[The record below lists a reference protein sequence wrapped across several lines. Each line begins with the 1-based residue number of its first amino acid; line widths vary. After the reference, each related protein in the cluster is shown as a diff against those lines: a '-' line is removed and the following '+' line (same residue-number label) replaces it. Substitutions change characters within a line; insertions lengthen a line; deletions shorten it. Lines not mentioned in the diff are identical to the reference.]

1 MLSSDRIS
9 SESMNFRAL
18 FVILC
23 IVFAGCQFTGAEVFA
38 QTDTTT
44 EEDVVENEEPQAT
57 ADEESSADSELDL
70 KQEREKTLQE
80 IPDIREKAQSLIR
93 DFVDRSDTDQ
103 LSLEEIEGIRAE
115 LIGEQIERMGEGES
129 TEQTASNVPGES
141 EASIDETLAEISEV
155 KDRVK
160 DLITDFQGRNGE
172 STEEYSEPEDSEPIE
187 QIKEVVAPPETES
200 E

>member
-9 SESMNFRAL
+9 SESMNFRAF

-23 IVFAGCQFTGAEVFA
+23 IVFVSCQFTGVELFA

-44 EEDVVENEEPQAT
+44 EEKVVENEEPQAT

-93 DFVDRSDTDQ
+93 DFVDRSSTDQ
-103 LSLEEIEGIRAE
+103 LSLEEVEAIRVE
-115 LIGEQIERMGEGES
+115 LIGEQTEQMGEGES
-129 TEQTASNVPGES
+129 TEQTASNVPAES
-141 EASIDETLAEISEV
+141 EASIDETLAEIPEV

-172 STEEYSEPEDSEPIE
+172 STEEYSELEDSEPEE
-187 QIKEVVAPPETES
+187 QTEEVVAPPETES

>member
-9 SESMNFRAL
+9 GESMNFRAL

-23 IVFAGCQFTGAEVFA
+23 IVFVGCQFTGAEVIA

-57 ADEESSADSELDL
+57 ADEESSADSDLDL

-103 LSLEEIEGIRAE
+103 LSLEEIEAIRAE
-115 LIGEQIERMGEGES
+115 LIGEQTEQMGEGES
-129 TEQTASNVPGES
+129 TEQTASNIPAES
-141 EASIDETLAEISEV
+141 EASIDETLAEIPEV

-172 STEEYSEPEDSEPIE
+172 STEEYSEPEDSEPEE
-187 QIKEVVAPPETES
+187 QTEEVVAPPETES

>member
-1 MLSSDRIS
+1 MLCSDQIS
-9 SESMNFRAL
+9 RESMNFRAL

-23 IVFAGCQFTGAEVFA
+23 IVFVGCQFTGVELFA

-44 EEDVVENEEPQAT
+44 EEEVVENEEPQAT

-70 KQEREKTLQE
+70 KQEREKTLKE

-103 LSLEEIEGIRAE
+103 LSLEEIEAIRSE
-115 LIGEQIERMGEGES
+115 LVLEQTELTGEGES
-129 TEQTASNVPGES
+129 TEQTASNDPAES
-141 EASIDETLAEISEV
+141 EVSIDETLAEIPEV

-160 DLITDFQGRNGE
+160 NLITDFQGRNEE
-172 STEEYSEPEDSEPIE
+172 STEEHLEPEDSEPEE
-187 QIKEVVAPPETES
+187 QTEKVDVPPETES
-200 E
+200 D

>member
-1 MLSSDRIS
+1 
-9 SESMNFRAL
+9 MNFRAL

-23 IVFAGCQFTGAEVFA
+23 IVFVGCQFTGAEVIA

-103 LSLEEIEGIRAE
+103 LSLEEIEAIRAE
-115 LIGEQIERMGEGES
+115 LIGEQTEQMGEGES
-129 TEQTASNVPGES
+129 TEQTASNIPAES
-141 EASIDETLAEISEV
+141 EASIDETLAEIPEV

-172 STEEYSEPEDSEPIE
+172 STEEYSEPEDSEPEE
-187 QIKEVVAPPETES
+187 QTEEVVAPPETES

>member
-9 SESMNFRAL
+9 GESMNFRAL

-23 IVFAGCQFTGAEVFA
+23 IVFVGCQFTGAEVIA

-103 LSLEEIEGIRAE
+103 LSLEEIEAIRAE
-115 LIGEQIERMGEGES
+115 LIGEQTEQMGEGES
-129 TEQTASNVPGES
+129 TEQTASNIPAES
-141 EASIDETLAEISEV
+141 EASIDETLAEIPEV

-172 STEEYSEPEDSEPIE
+172 STEEYSEPEDSEPEE
-187 QIKEVVAPPETES
+187 QTEEVVAPPETES

>member
-23 IVFAGCQFTGAEVFA
+23 IVFVGCQFTGAEVIA

-70 KQEREKTLQE
+70 KREREKTLQE

-103 LSLEEIEGIRAE
+103 LSLEEIEAIRAE
-115 LIGEQIERMGEGES
+115 LIGEQTEQMGEGEPI
-129 TEQTASNVPGES
+129 EQTASNIPAES
-141 EASIDETLAEISEV
+141 EASIDETLAEIPEV

-172 STEEYSEPEDSEPIE
+172 STEEYSELEASEPEE
-187 QIKEVVAPPETES
+187 QTEEVVAPRETES

>member
-1 MLSSDRIS
+1 MS
-9 SESMNFRAL
+9 FRAL

-23 IVFAGCQFTGAEVFA
+23 IVFVGCQFTGVELLA

-44 EEDVVENEEPQAT
+44 EEEVVENKEPQAT
-57 ADEESSADSELDL
+57 ADEESSTDSELDL

-93 DFVDRSDTDQ
+93 DFVDRSSTDQ
-103 LSLEEIEGIRAE
+103 LSLEEVEAIRSE
-115 LIGEQIERMGEGES
+115 LIGEQTERMGEGES
-129 TEQTASNVPGES
+129 TEQTASNVPAES
-141 EASIDETLAEISEV
+141 EASIDETLAEIPEV

-172 STEEYSEPEDSEPIE
+172 STKEYSEPEDSEPIE

>member
-1 MLSSDRIS
+1 MLCSDQLSR
-9 SESMNFRAL
+9 ESMIFRAL
-18 FVILC
+18 FVTLC
-23 IVFAGCQFTGAEVFA
+23 IVFVSCQFTGVELFA

-44 EEDVVENEEPQAT
+44 DEEAVENEEPQAT

-80 IPDIREKAQSLIR
+80 IPDIREKAQSLLR

-103 LSLEEIEGIRAE
+103 LSLEEIEAIRTE
-115 LIGEQIERMGEGES
+115 LVGEPTELTGEGEP
-129 TEQTASNVPGES
+129 TEQTASNVPVES
-141 EASIDETLAEISEV
+141 EVSIDETLAEIPEV

-160 DLITDFQGRNGE
+160 DLITNFQGRNGE
-172 STEEYSEPEDSEPIE
+172 STEEYPEPEDSEPEE
-187 QIKEVVAPPETES
+187 QTEEVVVPPETES